1 MQPLDGSESLVIDCS
16 VTMAWYF
23 KDEATPYSNA
33 VRAALVT
40 ERAAV
45 PALWPLEVANVL
57 LMGERRKRSTQAKA
71 TKWLRFLAALPIAVD
86 TQTPALG
93 STRSLPWPA
102 ATSSPPT
109 MRLIS
114 NWPCDSAC
122 RSPPVTM
129 PSKRR
134 PRPLVFL
141 SSPHQAHHDK
151 ACIAAYPETQ
161 SRRTH
166 RHTAARRA
174 GLRPADHRH
183 YSVLE

>member
-86 TQTPALG
+86 TQTPGLAFDPILALAHRHKLTAYDAAYLELAMRRG
-93 STRSLPWPA
+93 ASL
-102 ATSSPPT
+102 ATSD
-109 MRLIS
+109 RGLAKAAK
-114 NWPCDSAC
+114 SAG
-122 RSPPVTM
+122 VTM
-129 PSKRR
+129 FP
-134 PRPLVFL
+134 
-141 SSPHQAHHDK
+141 
-151 ACIAAYPETQ
+151 
-161 SRRTH
+161 
-166 RHTAARRA
+166 
-174 GLRPADHRH
+174 
-183 YSVLE
+183 